1 MNKNNLQIV
10 TNGSSQIQTTKPP
23 TNPSSSS
30 TSINIIESQLESSVQ
45 TLIKNWCRRQKWHK
59 FLNPKEQNHVINN
72 NKSPWRTH
80 LSNFLESTPVRVTV
94 MFLLLLD
101 LIFTTLEL
109 SSSLL
114 SCKPNNMTKTDKQ
127 TWFHWVGISILAI
140 VFSRTAGLAL
150 GLGSEFLRRP
160 GYVVDGVVLI
170 GALVLE
176 AFMEKKGGGF
186 LVVVS
191 LWRVVRVI
199 ETAFELS
206 DEAIEAQI
214 EGIICQFETLR
225 EENRRLTETIA
236 EKDIIISDLK
246 DDLDKC
252 RSQACHCSTSS

>member
-1 MNKNNLQIV
+1 M
-10 TNGSSQIQTTKPP
+10 
-23 TNPSSSS
+23 
-30 TSINIIESQLESSVQ
+30 
-45 TLIKNWCRRQKWHK
+45 
-59 FLNPKEQNHVINN
+59 
-72 NKSPWRTH
+72 
-80 LSNFLESTPVRVTV
+80 
-94 MFLLLLD
+94 
-101 LIFTTLEL
+101 
-109 SSSLL
+109 
-114 SCKPNNMTKTDKQ
+114 
-127 TWFHWVGISILAI
+127 
-140 VFSRTAGLAL
+140 
-150 GLGSEFLRRP
+150 
-160 GYVVDGVVLI
+160 VDGVVLI

>member
-10 TNGSSQIQTTKPP
+10 TNGSSRIQTTKPP
-23 TNPSSSS
+23 TNPSSSP
-30 TSINIIESQLESSVQ
+30 TSINIIESQLEYSIQ

-59 FLNPKEQNHVINN
+59 FLNPKKQNHVINN

-114 SCKPNNMTKTDKQ
+114 SCKPNNITKTDKQ